1 MSFNLSAISVRERAV
16 TLFFIVLLAAA
27 GVFAFVKLGRAEDPS
42 FTIKNL
48 TVTAAWPGATA
59 REMQDL
65 VAEPLEKR
73 IQELT
78 WYDRVETITRPG
90 YAFLTVTLKDSTP
103 PSQVQEEFYQ
113 ARKKLGDEARNLPS
127 GVFGPFVNDE
137 YSDVSFALYA
147 LKAKGMPMR
156 ELARQAEVIR
166 QDLLHVPGVKKIN
179 ILGERPEQIFV
190 EFSFAKLATLGVS
203 AQDIATAL
211 QRQNTV
217 TPAGSIDTRGPQVFI
232 RFDGAYDSVQA
243 IANTPIVAGGRTL
256 RLSDVADVRRGY
268 EDPATFI
275 IRHEGEP
282 SVMLAAVMQQGWNG
296 LDLGKALEER
306 SAAIAKTLP
315 LGMTL
320 AKVSDQ
326 AVNIDEAVGEFM
338 LKFAMALGVVLFV
351 SLVSLGWR
359 VGIVVAMAVP
369 LTLAVVFLIMLE
381 TGRFFD
387 RITLGAL
394 ILALGLLVD
403 DAIIAIEVMVVKME
417 EGMDRIKAAAYAWSH
432 TAAPMLS
439 GTLVTIAGFLPVGF
453 ASSSAG
459 EYAGNIFWVVGF
471 ALIVSWIVAVVFT
484 PYLGV
489 KMLPAIKPVEGGH
502 HAIYDTPNYRRLRG
516 LISFAVRHK
525 FVTSAV
531 VGIALALS
539 GVGMGAVKQQFF
551 PTSDRPEVLVEVRLP
566 EGTSIET
573 TTAAVAKLEH
583 WLQDQPETKIV
594 TSYIG
599 QGAPRFFFAMAPE
612 LPDPAFAKIV
622 VLTPDAE
629 AREALKHRLREAVS
643 GGLAPEAFVRATQ
656 LVFGPYTPFPVEFR
670 IMGPDPAKLYEI
682 SEKALDI
689 VKGVPDVRQ
698 ANRDWGNRTPVLR
711 FIPDQDRLD
720 LIGLSPAEAGQQM
733 RLLLTGIPVTQVR
746 ENIRNVSVVARS
758 AGENRLDPSRL
769 ADFSLMNRDGRQIP
783 LDQIGHS
790 EIRLEEP
797 ILKRRDR
804 TPVVTIRSDIN
815 EATQPPEVSK
825 QVMTAL
831 QPLIASLP
839 AGYRIEMG
847 GNIEE
852 LIKANVALVKIFPA
866 MIAAMLI
873 VIILQVRS
881 LSTMAM
887 VMLTAPL
894 GLVGVVPMLIAFNQ
908 PFGFNAI
915 LGLIGLAGILM
926 RNTLILTEQIK
937 ENQAAGLDDYH
948 AVVEA
953 TVQRTRPV
961 ILTAL
966 AAVLAF
972 IPLTH
977 SVFWGSMAYTLIG
990 GTAAGTVLIL
1000 LFLPA
1005 LYAAWFRIK
1014 PTADEAHAPVHPAG
1028 SLELSAATAA
1038 VASSLDMSV
1047 LELLASKSTARAAL

>member
-1 MSFNLSAISVRERAV
+1 M
-16 TLFFIVLLAAA
+16 TL
-27 GVFAFVKLGRAEDPS
+27 
-42 FTIKNL
+42 
-48 TVTAAWPGATA
+48 
-59 REMQDL
+59 
-65 VAEPLEKR
+65 
-73 IQELT
+73 
-78 WYDRVETITRPG
+78 
-90 YAFLTVTLKDSTP
+90 TLKDSTP
-103 PSQVQEEFYQ
+103 PSVVQEEFYQ
-113 ARKKLGDEARNLPS
+113 ARKKLGDEACNLPP
-127 GVFGPFVNDE
+127 GVLGPFVNDE

-190 EFSFAKLATLGVS
+190 DFSYAKLATLGVS
-203 AQDIATAL
+203 ARDIVAAL

-217 TPAGSIDTRGPQVFI
+217 TPAGSIDTQGPQVFI
-232 RFDGAYDSVQA
+232 RVDGAYDSVQA
-243 IANTPIVAGGRTL
+243 IADTPIVAAGRTL
-256 RLSDVADVRRGY
+256 KLSDIADVHLGY
-268 EDPATFI
+268 EDPPTYI
-275 IRHEGEP
+275 IRHQGEP
-282 SVMLAAVMQQGWNG
+282 TIVLAAVMQEGWNG
-296 LDLGKALEER
+296 LALGKALKDR
-306 SAAIAKTLP
+306 AASIARTLP

-320 AKVSDQ
+320 DKVTDQ
-326 AVNIDEAVGEFM
+326 AVNITSAVDEFM
-338 LKFAMALGVVLFV
+338 MKFAMALAVVLLV
-351 SLVSLGWR
+351 SLLSLGWR
-359 VGIVVAMAVP
+359 VGIVVAGAVP

-417 EGMDRIKAAAYAWSH
+417 EGVDRIKAAAYAWSH

-453 ASSSAG
+453 ARSTAG

-489 KMLPAIKPVEGGH
+489 KLLPAIKPIEGGH
-502 HAIYDTPNYRRLRG
+502 HAIYDTPNYRRLRRV
-516 LISFAVRHK
+516 ITFAVRHK
-525 FVTSAV
+525 FLTT
-531 VGIALALS
+531 GIVAIAFALS
-539 GVGMGAVKQQFF
+539 GLGMGALQQQFF

-566 EGTSIET
+566 QGTSIET
-573 TTAAVAKLEH
+573 TTGTVAKLEQ
-583 WLQDQPETKIV
+583 WLHDQPEAKIV

-629 AREALKHRLREAVS
+629 AREALKHRLREAVTR
-643 GGLAPEAFVRATQ
+643 GLAPEAYVRVTQ
-656 LVFGPYTPFPVEFR
+656 LVFGPYTPFPVELR
-670 IMGPDPAKLYEI
+670 VTGPDPARLYAI

-689 VKGVPDVRQ
+689 MRAVPDVRQ
-698 ANRDWGNRTPVLR
+698 ANRDWGNRAPILR
-711 FIPDQDRLD
+711 FVPDQDRLN
-720 LIGLSPAEAGQQM
+720 LIGLSPAEVGQQLQ
-733 RLLLTGIPVTQVR
+733 LLLTGVAVTQVR
-746 ENIRNVSVVARS
+746 EDIRNVPIVARS
-758 AGENRLDPSRL
+758 AGSERLDPARL
-769 ADFSLMNRDGRQIP
+769 ADLSLMSRDGHQIP

-790 EIRLEEP
+790 EVRLEEP

-804 TPVVTIRSDIN
+804 TPVITIRSDID

-825 QVMTAL
+825 KIMTAL

-839 AGYRIEMG
+839 APYRIEMG
-847 GNIEE
+847 GSIEE
-852 LIKANVALVKIFPA
+852 AAKANTALGKVFPA

-881 LSTMAM
+881 FSTMAM

-894 GLVGVVPMLIAFNQ
+894 GLVGVVPMLLAFNQ

-937 ENQAAGLDDYH
+937 ENRAAGLDEYH
-948 AVVEA
+948 AVIEA

-972 IPLTH
+972 VPLTH

-990 GTAAGTVLIL
+990 GTAVGTVLIL

-1014 PTADEAHAPVHPAG
+1014 SPAEHIREAKAASFRHQFQFGTELRTRPVRQVMSANSEANMSGLKRLWTKLTRFAEVFEDIDDPKG
-1028 SLELSAATAA
+1028 DYILSLGTR
-1038 VASSLDMSV
+1038 LDKLERDIEHLERKLQSRDALPRTVRMSHF
-1047 LELLASKSTARAAL
+1047 

>member
-1 MSFNLSAISVRERAV
+1 MSLNLSAIAVRERAV
-16 TLFFIVLLAAA
+16 TLFSIILLVAA
-27 GVFAFVKLGRAEDPS
+27 GIYAFFMLGRAEDPS
-42 FTIKNL
+42 FTIKTL
-48 TVTAAWPGATA
+48 TVTTVWPGATA

-78 WYDRVETITRPG
+78 WYDRVETTTRPG
-90 YAFLTVTLKDSTP
+90 YAYMTVTLKDSTP
-103 PSQVQEEFYQ
+103 PAAVEEEFYQ
-113 ARKKLGDEARNLPS
+113 ARKKLGDEARNLPP
-127 GVFGPFVNDE
+127 GVLGPFVNDE

-147 LKAKGMPMR
+147 LKARGMPMR
-156 ELARQAEVIR
+156 ELARQAETIR

-179 ILGERPEQIFV
+179 ILGEQPEQIFV
-190 EFSFAKLATLGVS
+190 EFSYSKLATLGVS
-203 AQDIATAL
+203 AQDIITAL

-217 TPAGSIDTRGPQVFI
+217 TPAGSIDTSGPQMFI
-232 RFDGAYDSVQA
+232 RVDGAYQGLKA
-243 IANTPIVAGGRTL
+243 IADTPIVAAGRTL
-256 RLSDVADVRRGY
+256 KLSDIADIRRGY
-268 EDPATFI
+268 QDPPTYLIRRQGEATI
-275 IRHEGEP
+275 L
-282 SVMLAAVMQQGWNG
+282 VAAVMQAGWDG
-296 LDLGKALEER
+296 LALGKALEDKT
-306 SAAIAKTLP
+306 AAIAQTLP

-320 AKVSDQ
+320 DKVTDQ
-326 AVNIDEAVGEFM
+326 AVNITSAVDEFM
-338 LKFAMALGVVLFV
+338 MKFAMALGVVLLV
-351 SLVSLGWR
+351 SLLSLGWR
-359 VGIVVAMAVP
+359 VGIVVAAAVP

-453 ASSSAG
+453 ARSTAG

-489 KMLPAIKPVEGGH
+489 KMLPDIKPIPGGV

-516 LISFAVRHK
+516 LITFAVRHK
-525 FVTSAV
+525 FVTCGIV
-531 VGIALALS
+531 VVAFALS
-539 GVGMGAVKQQFF
+539 GIGMAGVKQQFF

-573 TTAAVAKLEH
+573 TTAAVRELES
-583 WLQDQPETKIV
+583 WLGNQPEATIV
-594 TSYIG
+594 TSYVG

-622 VLTPDAE
+622 ALTPDAG

-643 GGLAPEAFVRATQ
+643 HGLVPEAFVRVTQ

-670 IMGPDPAKLYEI
+670 VMGPDPAQLYAI
-682 SEKALDI
+682 SAQALE
-689 VKGVPDVRQ
+689 VMRGVADVRQ

-711 FIPDQDRLD
+711 FVPDQDRLN
-720 LIGLSPAEAGQQM
+720 LIGLSPAAVGQQ
-733 RLLLTGIPVTQVR
+733 LQFLLTGVTVTQVR
-746 ENIRNVSVVARS
+746 EDIRNVPVVARS
-758 AGENRLDPSRL
+758 AGSERLDPARL
-769 ADFSLMNRDGRQIP
+769 ADFSLMSRDGRQIP

-790 EIRLEEP
+790 EMRLEEP

-804 TPVVTIRSDIN
+804 TPVITIRADIN

-825 QVMTAL
+825 QIMTAL
-831 QPLIASLP
+831 LPLIASLP

-847 GNIEE
+847 GSIEE
-852 LIKANVALVKIFPA
+852 AAKANIALAKVFPV
-866 MIAAMLI
+866 MIAVTLI
-873 VIILQVRS
+873 VIMFQVRS
-881 LSTMAM
+881 FSMMAM
-887 VMLTAPL
+887 VLLTAPL
-894 GLVGVVPMLIAFNQ
+894 GVIGVVPTLLLFNQ

-926 RNTLILTEQIK
+926 RNTLILTEQIE
-937 ENQAAGLDDYH
+937 ENRAAGLDDYH
-948 AVVEA
+948 AVIEA

-990 GTAAGTVLIL
+990 GTAVGTVLIL

-1005 LYAAWFRIK
+1005 LYTAWFRIK
-1014 PTADEAHAPVHPAG
+1014 PTAGHESRGP
-1028 SLELSAATAA
+1028 
-1038 VASSLDMSV
+1038 SV
-1047 LELLASKSTARAAL
+1047 SPEPQAALAAGAEGAAELAG

>member
-1 MSFNLSAISVRERAV
+1 MSLNLSAVAVRERAV
-16 TLFFIVLLAAA
+16 TLFFILLLAAA
-27 GVFAFVKLGRAEDPS
+27 GAYAFVNLGRAEDPS
-42 FTIKNL
+42 FTIKTL
-48 TVTAAWPGATA
+48 TVTSVWPGATA

-73 IQELT
+73 LQELT
-78 WYDRVETITRPG
+78 WYDRVETTTRPG
-90 YAFLTVTLKDSTP
+90 YAYMTLTLKDSTP
-103 PSQVQEEFYQ
+103 PSSVQEEFYQ
-113 ARKKLGDEARNLPS
+113 ARKKIGDETRNLPP
-127 GVFGPFVNDE
+127 GVLGPFVNDE

-166 QDLLHVPGVKKIN
+166 QDLLHVPGVKKVN
-179 ILGERPEQIFV
+179 ILGERPERIFV
-190 EFSFAKLATLGVS
+190 EFSYAKLATLGVS
-203 AQDIATAL
+203 AQDIIAAL

-217 TPAGSIDTRGPQVFI
+217 TPSGSIDTRGPQVFI
-232 RFDGAYDSVQA
+232 RIDGAYDGVQA
-243 IANTPIVAGGRTL
+243 IADTPIVAAGRTL
-256 RLSDVADVRRGY
+256 KLSDIAEVRRGY
-268 EDPATFI
+268 EDPPTYI
-275 IRHEGEP
+275 IRHQGEP
-282 SVMLAAVMQQGWNG
+282 TVMLATVMQEGWDG
-296 LDLGKALEER
+296 LALGKALEER
-306 SAAIAKTLP
+306 AASIARSLP

-320 AKVSDQ
+320 DKVTDQ
-326 AVNIDEAVGEFM
+326 AVNITSAVDEFM
-338 LKFAMALGVVLFV
+338 VKFAMALGVVLLV
-351 SLVSLGWR
+351 SLLSLGWR
-359 VGIVVAMAVP
+359 VGIVVAAAVP

-394 ILALGLLVD
+394 ILSLGLLVD

-417 EGMDRIKAAAYAWSH
+417 EGVDRIKAAAYAWSH

-453 ASSSAG
+453 ARSTAG

-489 KMLPAIKPVEGGH
+489 RMLPAIKPVAGGH
-502 HAIYDTPNYRRLRG
+502 AAIYGTPNYRRLRRM
-516 LISFAVRHK
+516 IAFSVRHK
-525 FVTSAV
+525 ALTCIVVGVAFAFAV
-531 VGIALALS
+531 VG
-539 GVGMGAVKQQFF
+539 MGGVKQQFF

-573 TTAAVAKLEH
+573 TTAAVEKIER
-583 WLQDQPETKIV
+583 WLADQPEARIV
-594 TSYIG
+594 TSYVG
-599 QGAPRFFFAMAPE
+599 QGAPRFFIALSPE

-622 VLTPDAE
+622 VLTADAE
-629 AREALKHRLREAVS
+629 TREALKHRLRQAVAQ
-643 GGLAPEAFVRATQ
+643 GLAPEAYVRVTQ
-656 LVFGPYTPFPVEFR
+656 IVFGPYTPFPVEFR
-670 IMGPDPAKLYEI
+670 VMGPDPAQLYGI
-682 SEKALDI
+682 SEKALAI
-689 VKGVPDVRQ
+689 MRSVADVRQ

-711 FIPDQDRLD
+711 FTPDQDRLN
-720 LIGLSPAEAGQQM
+720 LIGLSPAEVGQQ
-733 RLLLTGIPVTQVR
+733 LQFLVTGIAVTQVR
-746 ENIRNVSVVARS
+746 EDIRNVPIVARS
-758 AGENRLDPSRL
+758 AGGERLDPAHL
-769 ADFSLMNRDGRQIP
+769 ADFSLTSRSGQQIP
-783 LDQIGHS
+783 LDQIGHA

-797 ILKRRDR
+797 IMKRRDR
-804 TPVVTIRSDIN
+804 TSVITIRSDIN

-825 QVMTAL
+825 QIMTAL

-847 GNIEE
+847 GSIEE
-852 LIKANVALVKIFPA
+852 SVKANTALGKVFPA

-873 VIILQVRS
+873 VIMLQVRS
-881 LSTMAM
+881 FSTMAM

-894 GLVGVVPMLIAFNQ
+894 GLVGVVPMLLTFNQ

-948 AVVEA
+948 AVIEA

-990 GTAAGTVLIL
+990 GTAVGTVLIL

-1014 PTADEAHAPVHPAG
+1014 P
-1028 SLELSAATAA
+1028 AA
-1038 VASSLDMSV
+1038 VSDASSSH
-1047 LELLASKSTARAAL
+1047 ARLGVI

>member
-1 MSFNLSAISVRERAV
+1 MNLNLSAIAVRERAV
-16 TLFFIVLLAAA
+16 TLFFILLLVAA
-27 GVFAFVKLGRAEDPS
+27 GGYAFVNLGRAEDPS

-73 IQELT
+73 LQELA
-78 WYDRVETITRPG
+78 WYDRVDTTTRPG
-90 YAFLTVTLKDSTP
+90 FALMTLTLKDSTP
-103 PSQVQEEFYQ
+103 PSEVQEEFYQ
-113 ARKKLGDEARNLPS
+113 ARKKLGDVARSLPP
-127 GVFGPFVNDE
+127 GVFGPFINDE
-137 YSDVSFALYA
+137 YADVSFALYA

-156 ELARQAEVIR
+156 ELVRQAEVIR

-190 EFSFAKLATLGVS
+190 QFSYAKLATLGVS
-203 AQDIATAL
+203 AQDIVAAL

-217 TPAGSIDTRGPQVFI
+217 TPAGSIDTRGPRVFI
-232 RFDGAYDSVQA
+232 RVDGAYDSVQA
-243 IANTPIVAGGRTL
+243 IADTPIVAQGRTL
-256 RLSDVADVRRGY
+256 KLSDIAEVRRGY
-268 EDPATFI
+268 EDPPTYI
-275 IRHEGEP
+275 IRHQGEP
-282 SVMLAAVMQQGWNG
+282 TIMLAAVMQEGWDG
-296 LDLGKALEER
+296 LALGKALEDR
-306 SAAIAKTLP
+306 TAAIAQTLP

-320 AKVSDQ
+320 DKVTDQ
-326 AVNIDEAVGEFM
+326 AVNITHAVDEFM
-338 LKFAMALGVVLFV
+338 VKFAMALGVVLLV
-351 SLVSLGWR
+351 SLLSLGWR
-359 VGIVVAMAVP
+359 VGIVVAAAIP
-369 LTLAVVFLIMLE
+369 LTLAVVFFIMLE
-381 TGRFFD
+381 SGRFFD

-439 GTLVTIAGFLPVGF
+439 GTLVTVAGFLPVGF
-453 ASSSAG
+453 ARSTAG

-471 ALIVSWIVAVVFT
+471 ALIVSWIVAVIFT

-489 KMLPAIKPVEGGH
+489 KLLPEIKPIEGGH

-516 LISFAVRHK
+516 LITFAVRHK
-525 FVTSAV
+525 FATSGI
-531 VGIALALS
+531 VGIAFALS
-539 GVGMGAVKQQFF
+539 VVGMGGVKQQFF

-573 TTAAVAKLEH
+573 TAASVGKLEH
-583 WLQDQPETKIV
+583 WLEGQPEAEIV
-594 TSYIG
+594 TSYVG
-599 QGAPRFFFAMAPE
+599 QGAPRFFLALSPE

-629 AREALKHRLREAVS
+629 AREALKQRLRKAVAE
-643 GGLAPEAFVRATQ
+643 GLAPEAYVRVTQ
-656 LVFGPYTPFPVEFR
+656 FVFGPPSIFPVEFR
-670 IMGPDPAKLYEI
+670 VMGPDPAQLYAI
-682 SEKALDI
+682 SERALDI
-689 VKGVPDVRQ
+689 MRGVPDVRE

-711 FIPDQDRLD
+711 FVPDQDRLN
-720 LIGLSPAEAGQQM
+720 LIGLSPAEVGQQ
-733 RLLLTGIPVTQVR
+733 LQFLLTGIPVTQVR
-746 ENIRNVSVVARS
+746 EDIRNVPVVARS
-758 AGENRLDPSRL
+758 AGGERLDPARL
-769 ADFSLMNRDGRQIP
+769 ADFSLMSRDGRPIP

-790 EIRLEEP
+790 EVRLEEP
-797 ILKRRDR
+797 LLKRRDR
-804 TPVVTIRSDIN
+804 TPVITVRSDIN

-847 GNIEE
+847 GSIEE
-852 LIKANVALVKIFPA
+852 AAKANAALGKVFPA
-866 MIAAMLI
+866 MIAVTLI
-873 VIILQVRS
+873 VIMLQVRS
-881 LSTMAM
+881 FSTMTM
-887 VMLTAPL
+887 VLLTAPL
-894 GLVGVVPMLIAFNQ
+894 GLVGVVPVLLIFNQ

-937 ENQAAGLDDYH
+937 ENRAAGLDDYH
-948 AVVEA
+948 AVIEA
-953 TVQRTRPV
+953 TVQRARPV

-972 IPLTH
+972 VPLTH
-977 SVFWGSMAYTLIG
+977 SVFWGSIAYTLIG
-990 GTAAGTVLIL
+990 GTAVGTVLIL

-1014 PTADEAHAPVHPAG
+1014 PAADEIHEISTEEP
-1028 SLELSAATAA
+1028 EL
-1038 VASSLDMSV
+1038 
-1047 LELLASKSTARAAL
+1047 RAAMAAE